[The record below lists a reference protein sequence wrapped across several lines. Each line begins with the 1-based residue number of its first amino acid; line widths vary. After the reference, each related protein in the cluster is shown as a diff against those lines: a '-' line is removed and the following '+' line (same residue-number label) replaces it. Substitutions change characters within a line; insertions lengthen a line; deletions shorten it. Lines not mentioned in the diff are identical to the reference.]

1 MEALISVIAL
11 ILSLAAIW
19 LAIDSSKRIENQSS
33 EIIKVHIASLRNALA
48 ESVKSTNKN
57 LVALNQE
64 CRDLNELHQGL
75 KVTLSELGNRIG
87 HLEEKE
93 AESGPL
99 TRPSEKKRGL
109 G

>member
-48 ESVKSTNKN
+48 ESIKSTNKN

-64 CRDLNELHQGL
+64 YRDLNELHQGL

-87 HLEEKE
+87 HLEEMQ
-93 AESGPL
+93 ADSAPL
-99 TRPSEKKRGL
+99 TKPSEKKRNVG
-109 G
+109 